1 VQPKRNAIQP
11 LQRAL
16 LLSTPQNLQ
25 RRFNKGTSLPIYKR
39 LNSLLANFVHR
50 TAETFAVLAESH
62 LALQPQRQ
70 SLCSSMQYN
79 IHVNTKLCN
88 FGYAYRLQRE
98 KEERKAVA
106 LERSKA
112 RQAEASY
119 FQAKLQ
125 ANEQKVKVA
134 AISDSSTERTAASS
148 TVDTSEEPLFS
159 KVNPKGYKV
168 FSR

>member
-1 VQPKRNAIQP
+1 
-11 LQRAL
+11 
-16 LLSTPQNLQ
+16 
-25 RRFNKGTSLPIYKR
+25 
-39 LNSLLANFVHR
+39 
-50 TAETFAVLAESH
+50 
-62 LALQPQRQ
+62 
-70 SLCSSMQYN
+70 MQYN
-79 IHVNTKLCN
+79 SHVNSKLCN
-88 FGYAYRLQRE
+88 FGYAHRLQRE

-125 ANEQKVKVA
+125 ANEQKAKVA
-134 AISDSSTERTAASS
+134 EVSDSSTEQTAANS

-159 KVNPKGYKV
+159 EVNPKGYKV

>member
-1 VQPKRNAIQP
+1 
-11 LQRAL
+11 
-16 LLSTPQNLQ
+16 
-25 RRFNKGTSLPIYKR
+25 
-39 LNSLLANFVHR
+39 VH
-50 TAETFAVLAESH
+50 
-62 LALQPQRQ
+62 
-70 SLCSSMQYN
+70 
-79 IHVNTKLCN
+79 
-88 FGYAYRLQRE
+88 RLQRE

-119 FQAKLQ
+119 FQTKLQ
-125 ANEQKVKVA
+125 ANEQKAKAVQDTAAAVA
-134 AISDSSTERTAASS
+134 GDSGTEQTAASS